1 MASSWS
7 AGDEFGRAV
16 AYALQRLDCE
26 SLQLKEEQE
35 ASLRAMYSGKD
46 TLVWLPT
53 GFGKSIC
60 YTALPFLFDYKL
72 GRSDNANSLVLVISP
87 LISLMVDQVVMLDQL
102 EYTAPCVLL
111 CGPAQAKRPPR
122 LGSCYLG

>member
-7 AGDEFGRAV
+7 DGDEFGRAV

-46 TLVWLPT
+46 TLVWL
-53 GFGKSIC
+53 
-60 YTALPFLFDYKL
+60 YTNWIQKV
-72 GRSDNANSLVLVISP
+72 N
-87 LISLMVDQVVMLDQL
+87 
-102 EYTAPCVLL
+102 LL
-111 CGPAQAKRPPR
+111 YSSTVSVRLQARTER
-122 LGSCYLG
+122 QH